1 MSNGFFNKLGR
12 ALSIFGV
19 SDPEDVRR
27 MQNRKMPAKP
37 VQPAST
43 AVSEDASAD
52 AASQEK
58 RTEDE
63 YE

>member
-1 MSNGFFNKLGR
+1 MSNGFFNKIGR

-19 SDPEDVRR
+19 SDPEDVRK
-27 MQNRKMPAKP
+27 MQSRKMPAKT
-37 VQPAST
+37 VKPAPT
-43 AVSEDASAD
+43 AVSNDASAGP
-52 AASQEK
+52 ASQEK